1 MENSKE
7 MISNLRQFTIFKNIT
22 DKTLS
27 KFVPYFYFR
36 SYKKNQCLFMQGD
49 PRDKIFFLL
58 DGYVM
63 YERSSMEASMTYI
76 DFIKKSQMFP
86 YVGLF
91 QDKAYQDTVF
101 AVTNVSLYFIHTQVL
116 EEWIK
121 TNPVQ
126 LISII
131 KKLSDILNLHQNRVQ
146 KIMVPNAQIRVLHT
160 LLFLMEDLGEKE
172 KDGIMI
178 PCPLTAA
185 NIAKIAGTT
194 RETVSQLMNQLKK
207 EQIISI
213 DAKKIYFLKPNF
225 FKKIQ

>member
-7 MISNLRQFTIFKNIT
+7 MISNLRQFNIFKNIT

-27 KFVPYFYFR
+27 KYVPHFYFR
-36 SYKKNQCLFMQGD
+36 TYKKNQCLFMQGD

-63 YERSSMEASMTYI
+63 YERSSMDASMTYI
-76 DFIKKSQMFP
+76 DFIKKSQIFP

-91 QDKAYQDTVF
+91 QEKAYHDTAF
-101 AVTNVSLYFIHTQVL
+101 AVTDVRLYFIHTQVL
-116 EEWIK
+116 EELIK

-146 KIMVPNAQIRVLHT
+146 KIMVPNAQVRVLHT
-160 LLFLMEDLGEKE
+160 LLFLMEDLGEKD

-213 DAKKIYFLKPNF
+213 DAKKIYFLKPNYF
-225 FKKIQ
+225 NEIQ

>member
-7 MISNLRQFTIFKNIT
+7 MISDLRQFTIFKNIT

-27 KFVPYFYFR
+27 KYVPHFYFR
-36 SYKKNQCLFMQGD
+36 TYKKNQCLFMQGD

-76 DFIKKSQMFP
+76 DFIKKGQMFP

-91 QDKAYQDTVF
+91 QEKPYQDTAF
-101 AVTNVSLYFIHTQVL
+101 AVTNVILYFIHTQVL
-116 EEWIK
+116 EEMIK
-121 TNPVQ
+121 TNSVQ

-146 KIMVPNAQIRVLHT
+146 KIMVPNAQERVLHS
-160 LLFLMEDLGEKE
+160 LQFLMEDLGVKD

-178 PCPLTAA
+178 ACPLTAA
-185 NIAKIAGTT
+185 NIAKVAGTT

-213 DAKKIYFLKPNF
+213 DAKKIFFLKPNY
-225 FKKIQ
+225 FKENQ